1 MKKIVVTGGSGFIGT
16 NLVNFLLKKNYTV
29 INIDKLSIESV
40 SEKNKKISNLKK
52 YFFKKIDLCNK
63 KKIFKALKKI
73 KPKFII
79 HLAAE
84 THVDRSIDDPEKFIK
99 NNIMATS
106 ILYNTVNKL
115 NFKKIKIIHISTD
128 EVFGNKKKGFS
139 KENDPFQPTS
149 PYSSSKAGSDLIA
162 KSFFYTFNLPIV
174 IINICNNYGPYQ
186 FSEKFIPKI
195 IINILNKK
203 KIPVYGD
210 GKNIREWMFVEDCC
224 DAIYQCILRS
234 KPGLSYN
241 IGSNIRLNNIYLIK
255 KIIYIFRKFFNQN
268 LIFNNIINFVKDRPA
283 HDFRYA
289 LNSNYFKK
297 NIVWKCKTNLETGL
311 LNTINWYIKNKNFI
325 ISCKRKYDGRRQGLI

>member
-16 NLVNFLLKKNYTV
+16 NLVNFLLNKKCIV
-29 INIDKLSIESV
+29 FNIDKLSTESV

-52 YFFKKIDLCNK
+52 YFFYKIDLCNK

-73 KPKFII
+73 QPNFII

-99 NNIMATS
+99 NNIMATTT
-106 ILYNTVNKL
+106 LYNVVNEL
-115 NFKKIKIIHISTD
+115 NLKKTKIIHVSTD
-128 EVFGNKKKGFS
+128 EVFGSKKNGLS
-139 KENDPFQPTS
+139 NENDTFQPTS
-149 PYSSSKAGSDLIA
+149 PYSSSKASSDLIA
-162 KSFFYTFNLPIV
+162 KSFFYTFNLSIV

-203 KIPVYGD
+203 KIPVYGN
-210 GKNIREWMFVEDCC
+210 GRNIREWIYVEDCC
-224 DAIYQCILRS
+224 NAIYQCILRS
-234 KPGLSYN
+234 KPGFNYN

-255 KIIYIFRKFFNQN
+255 KIIRILRKFYNKK
-268 LIFNNIINFVKDRPA
+268 LILNKIIDYVKDRPG

-289 LNSNYFKK
+289 LNSRYFKK
-297 NIVWKCKTNLETGL
+297 NIGWECKTNLEKGL
-311 LNTINWYIKNKNFI
+311 LKTIDWYIKNKSFI
-325 ISCKRKYDGRRQGLI
+325 SSCKKKYNGKRQGII